1 MEHKSQSPKAI
12 NKWQNQD
19 LDSIHLFHRFSINV
33 GVFAHRGHWTMSGD
47 PSSCHN
53 WGSTIGM

>member
-1 MEHKSQSPKAI
+1 MEHKSQSLKAI

-19 LDSIHLFHRFSINV
+19 VDLIHLFHRFSINV
-33 GVFAHRGHWTMSGD
+33 GDIAHMEHLTMSGD

-53 WGSTIGM
+53 WEVQ